1 VKKILA
7 IVIVVTAL
15 ASLGWYYHKHY
26 SEKEET
32 LVLYGNV
39 DIREVNLGFRVGGR
53 LSKLMFDEGDKIKQ
67 GEVIAQL
74 DDEPYRNQVANAS
87 AQVNSVKE
95 RLKLKESGNR
105 PQEIAQ
111 AKSLV
116 NEREAATSNAKQL
129 FLRSERALLIKGIST
144 QDRDNAAASY
154 QENEARLAAAKQSL
168 ALLEAGFRIE
178 DIAQAK
184 ADLRQ
189 AEAALATAELQVKD
203 AILSAPSDGIIL
215 TRVQE
220 AGAILQAGAT
230 VFTVSLQRPVWI
242 RAYVHEPDL
251 GHIHPG
257 TLVELYTD
265 TQPDKPYK
273 GQIGFISPRTEFTP
287 KSVETTELRT
297 SLVYRLRI
305 VVENPDDALRQGMPV
320 TIKLTSDKSP
330 SSSSAQTAL

>member
-1 VKKILA
+1 MKKILP
-7 IVIVVTAL
+7 IVLILTAF
-15 ASLGWYYHKHY
+15 AGIAWFYQTHHAKNESA
-26 SEKEET
+26 

-53 LSKLMFDEGDKIKQ
+53 LSRLMYDEGDKIKQ
-67 GEVIAQL
+67 GEIIAQL
-74 DDEPYRNQVANAS
+74 DDEPYRNQVANVS
-87 AQVNSVKE
+87 AQVNSLKE

-116 NEREAATSNAKQL
+116 RERETATANAKQL
-129 FLRSERALLIKGIST
+129 FLRSERTLLIKGIST
-144 QDRDNAAASY
+144 QDRDNAEANF
-154 QENEARLAAAKQSL
+154 QENEARLAAAKQNL
-168 ALLEAGFRIE
+168 ALLEAGFRVE

-203 AILSAPSDGIIL
+203 AALTAPSDGVIL
-215 TRVQE
+215 TRAQE

-230 VFTVSLQRPVWI
+230 VFTVSLQSPVWI

-257 TLVELYTD
+257 TQVKIYTD
-265 TQPDKPYK
+265 SQPDKPYK

-287 KSVETTELRT
+287 KSVETAELRT

-320 TIKLTSDKSP
+320 TIKLTSDQ
-330 SSSSAQTAL
+330 SSAPSSAQAL

>member
-1 VKKILA
+1 MKKILP
-7 IVIVVTAL
+7 IVLILTTL
-15 ASLGWYYHKHY
+15 AGIGWLYQTHHAK
-26 SEKEET
+26 KEGT

-53 LSKLMFDEGDKIKQ
+53 LSKLMYDEGDKIKQ

-74 DDEPYRNQVANAS
+74 DNEPYQNQVANTI
-87 AQVNSVKE
+87 AQVNSLKE
-95 RLKLKESGNR
+95 RLKLKEAGNR
-105 PQEIAQ
+105 PQEIAH

-116 NEREAATSNAKQL
+116 REQEVATANAKQV
-129 FLRSERALLIKGIST
+129 FQRSQRALLIMGIST
-144 QDRDNAAASY
+144 QDRDNAEMVY
-154 QENEARLAAAKQSL
+154 QESEARLAAARQNL
-168 ALLEAGFRIE
+168 ALLEEGFRIE

-184 ADLRQ
+184 ADLAQ
-189 AEAALATAELQVKD
+189 AEAALASAELQVKD
-203 AILSAPSDGIIL
+203 TVLTAPSEGIIL
-215 TRVQE
+215 TRAQE
-220 AGAILQAGAT
+220 AGAILQSGAT
-230 VFTVSLQRPVWI
+230 VFTVSLQHPVWI

-257 TLVELYTD
+257 TLVEIYTD

-305 VVENPDDALRQGMPV
+305 VVKNPDEALRQGMPV
-320 TIKLTSDKSP
+320 TIKLIADQSAVP
-330 SSSSAQTAL
+330 S